1 MKKKKLGITKE
12 EEISGIKSD
21 STVFFFTITEQL
33 VKTHSSSD
41 TRAEEGSTLN
51 HIPRKSQFR
60 DFIQTL
66 LSLCFKF

>member
-12 EEISGIKSD
+12 EENSGIKSD
-21 STVFFFTITEQL
+21 STVLVFFTTTEQL

-51 HIPRKSQFR
+51 HIPRKNQF
-60 DFIQTL
+60 
-66 LSLCFKF
+66 